1 MTTTAGLGGPDPPL
15 IGCVFVGT
23 SLDGFIARENGEFDW
38 LVADGDALG
47 ETGYDEFFASVEAMV
62 VGRATFDTVSGFA
75 DWPYAGKRVLV
86 LSRTLART
94 FDAESAP
101 DTTVHATL
109 DDVVATLV
117 AEGRRRVYVDGG
129 RTIQSFL
136 RAGLIREITIT
147 RAPVLIGTGIP
158 LFGPLDADVH
168 LRHVGTRELG
178 AGFTQSSYEVST
190 SRTVT

>member
-1 MTTTAGLGGPDPPL
+1 MTTTSGLGAPVPPV

-23 SLDGFIARENGEFDW
+23 SLDGFIARENGDFDW
-38 LVADGDALG
+38 LVAAGDALG
-47 ETGYDEFFASVEAMV
+47 ETGYDEFFASVDALV
-62 VGRATFDTVSGFA
+62 VGRATFDTVSGFP
-75 DWPYAGKRVLV
+75 DWPYTGKRVLV
-86 LSRTLART
+86 LSRTLVRS

-101 DTTVHATL
+101 DTTAHATL
-109 DDVVATLV
+109 DDVIATLV

-147 RAPVLIGTGIP
+147 RAPVLLGSGIP

-178 AGFTQSSYEVST
+178 AGFTQSSYEVVRSG
-190 SRTVT
+190 